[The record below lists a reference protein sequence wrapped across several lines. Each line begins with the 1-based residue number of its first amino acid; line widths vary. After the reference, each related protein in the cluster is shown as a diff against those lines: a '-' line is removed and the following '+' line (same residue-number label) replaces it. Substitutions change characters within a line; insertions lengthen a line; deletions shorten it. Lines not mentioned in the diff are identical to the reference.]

1 MFEFD
6 AYKSA
11 QNKEKHGIDFL
22 EAQELWQDQS
32 RVVFPSSNTEEPRYV
47 MISRLHGNCWSA
59 IFTYRQNKIRI
70 ISVRRSRENE
80 KAIYFGSSI

>member
-6 AYKSA
+6 ANKSA
-11 QNKEKHGIDFL
+11 LNKEKHGIDFL
-22 EAQELWQDQS
+22 EAQEFWLDEA
-32 RVVFPSSNTEEPRYV
+32 RVVIPSYISDEPRYV
-47 MISRLHGNCWSA
+47 LIARVSGICWSA
-59 IFTYRQNKIRI
+59 VLTHREDKIRI